1 MIKLLNLIEA
11 KQVGILY
18 HYTKVNKIYSILEDN
33 LLKTNNA
40 GYISF
45 TRSKNPQQFPIAKNA
60 DGVIIIDGNKLSNNY
75 KIVPHYDI
83 EFAQELEYC
92 DNYCL
97 EEMEERVYK
106 DIINI
111 KNYIL
116 GINIFQKNIQRGMDF
131 HVEKNIKYL
140 QKVKNI
146 YPNLK
151 VI

>member
-1 MIKLLNLIEA
+1 MKKVVIFGATGGLGNLIS
-11 KQVGILY
+11 KKLVDYDVISLGSSDVDITNHIQVNEFFKNNSADIVINFAG
-18 HYTKVNKIYSILEDN
+18 VNFDKF
-33 LLKTNNA
+33 A
-40 GYISF
+40 H
-45 TRSKNPQQFPIAKNA
+45 
-60 DGVIIIDGNKLSNNY
+60 KLTPN
-75 KIVPHYDI
+75 D
-83 EFAQELEYC
+83 
-92 DNYCL
+92 
-97 EEMEERVYK
+97 K